1 VQPVPP
7 PTEGS
12 VPASSSAS
20 LSAGEADRGSDAG
33 ELAHKLE
40 RAGYL
45 ASEEL
50 ALIAWLALSLERPL
64 LVEGPAGVGKTD
76 LARAL
81 SEALGRELVRLQC
94 YEGLDE
100 AKALY
105 EWDYAKQML
114 YTQILR
120 EAVSAH
126 TAGAESLVDAA
137 DRVAGADTVFFSRRF
152 LIERPLLRALSSE
165 APVVM
170 LIDEIDRA
178 DPEFEAFLLEIL
190 AERQATIPELG
201 TIRARSA
208 PLFVLTSN
216 AAREMSDALRRRCL
230 HAFLDYPPPSREQA
244 ILELRVPGLA
254 QRLAAQLT
262 AFVREVRGMDLR
274 KAPSISE
281 SIDWARALVLLGAG
295 ALDETLARSTLG
307 VLLKYEEDRAK
318 VGGVLA
324 KIGASSGT
332 ATDPAGTGGSSASSS
347 DPPRR

>member
-1 VQPVPP
+1 MPP
-7 PTEGS
+7 PTD
-12 VPASSSAS
+12 SAT
-20 LSAGEADRGSDAG
+20 SAARDAD
-33 ELAHKLE
+33 ELARKL
-40 RAGYL
+40 AHANYL

-50 ALIAWLALSLERPL
+50 ALVAWLALALERPL

-81 SEALGRELVRLQC
+81 SEAIGRDLVRLQC

-114 YTQILR
+114 YTQLLR
-120 EAVSAH
+120 EAVGAQ
-126 TAGAESLVDAA
+126 TAGAASLAEAA
-137 DRVAGADTVFFSRRF
+137 DRVEGVDAVFFSRRF
-152 LIERPLLRALSSE
+152 LVERPLLRALSSE
-165 APVVM
+165 TPVVM

-201 TIRARSA
+201 TVRARSA
-208 PLFVLTSN
+208 PLFILTSN

-230 HAFLDYPPPSREQA
+230 HAFVDYPPPAREQA

-254 QRLAAQLT
+254 QRLAEQLT
-262 AFVREVRGMDLR
+262 AFVRELRAMDLR

-281 SIDWARALVLLGAG
+281 SIDWARALVLLGAS

-318 VGGVLA
+318 VGPTLA
-324 KIGASSGT
+324 KFGRGAG
-332 ATDPAGTGGSSASSS
+332 A
-347 DPPRR
+347 R